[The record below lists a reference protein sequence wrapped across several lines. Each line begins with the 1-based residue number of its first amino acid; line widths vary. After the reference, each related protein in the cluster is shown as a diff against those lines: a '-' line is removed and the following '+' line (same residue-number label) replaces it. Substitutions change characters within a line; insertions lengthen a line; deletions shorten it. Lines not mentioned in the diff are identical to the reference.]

1 MTRTVALILCGLGLA
16 TAACESSS
24 KEEKGEEPIND
35 GGASTS
41 ALYVANGSTSS
52 VSILDPDT
60 LKLIETLELDSEYR
74 PHHWALS
81 PDGKAALLSAPN
93 VDLSDGHGGSAQEP
107 DAGGSPGGGAHGA
120 GHGGGSPASA
130 VMSAVYRI
138 DTATRKATRLAEIDA
153 TVHNAA
159 YTRDGKQ
166 VLLGMMEHGMLTA
179 YDAGSFKELWSLD
192 VGEMPLEVSPT
203 PDGKTALVALSGSA
217 QLAVV
222 DLVTKK
228 SSNLPVGMVPIAAWL
243 SGGSAY
249 VTNEGDKSVSI
260 VSLKTLAVEST
271 FAAGGTPGQA
281 FVSPDGEELWI
292 ALEDAGKLRIADPK
306 SGKKVAEFSA
316 GVKPHGIAFEPSGKR
331 VFVTDEGDGKV
342 LVFDRVKRQLLGRI
356 EVGGEPNGILWVGK
370 P

>member
-1 MTRTVALILCGLGLA
+1 MNKIAALTLCCLALA
-16 TAACESSS
+16 TAACGSSS
-24 KEEKGEEPIND
+24 DGEKPGN
-35 GGASTS
+35 GGAGSTS

-60 LKLIETLELDSEYR
+60 LKVLDTLELDKEYR

-81 PDGKAALLSAPN
+81 PDGKTALLAAPN
-93 VDLSDGHGGSAQEP
+93 ADLSGGHGGSAEAP

-120 GHGGGSPASA
+120 VHGGGGEASEA
-130 VMSAVYRI
+130 MSAVYAI
-138 DTATRKATRLAEIDA
+138 NTVTRKATRLAEIDA

-166 VLLGMMEHGMLTA
+166 VLLGMMEHGMLMA
-179 YDAGSFKELWSLD
+179 YEAGSFKELWSLE

-222 DLVTKK
+222 DLSTKT
-228 SSNLPVGMVPIAAWL
+228 SSNLPVGMLPVAAWL

-249 VTNEGDKSVSI
+249 VTNEGDKTVSI
-260 VSLKTLAVEST
+260 ISLETLTLEST

-281 FVSPDGEELWI
+281 FVSPDGNELWI
-292 ALEDAGKLRIADPK
+292 ALEDEGKVRIADPK
-306 SGKKVAEFSA
+306 SGKMLAEVSA
-316 GVKPHGIAFEPSGKR
+316 GVRPHGIAFEPSGKR

-342 LVFDRVKRQLLGRI
+342 LVFDRAKRSLLGTV

-370 P
+370 ID